1 METKDCILGRRS
13 IRKFTDQVVVREE
26 IEKCVEMASYTP
38 SWKNTQ
44 VTRYITVA
52 DQRLKEEIADNCVLG
67 FESNGMIIRNC
78 PILMVM
84 TYKHGISGYERN
96 GEPTTSKGDKW
107 EVFDAGMAAQTFCLA
122 AHDMGLGTV
131 VMGIFDEQK
140 LAETVH
146 VPEGQ
151 IPAALIAVG
160 HPATCP
166 QAPKRKSVEELLT
179 WK

>member
-1 METKDCILGRRS
+1 METRDCILGRRS

-26 IEKCVEMASYTP
+26 IEKCVELASYTP

-44 VTRYITVA
+44 ATRYITVA
-52 DQRLKEEIADNCVLG
+52 DQGLKEQIADNCVLG
-67 FESNGMIIRNC
+67 FESNGKIIRHC
-78 PILMVM
+78 PVLMVM

-107 EVFDAGMAAQTFCLA
+107 EAFDAGMAAQTFCLA

-151 IPAALIAVG
+151 VPAALIAVG
-160 HPATCP
+160 HPAIEP